1 MISFNEFKEKVMF
14 GYMAYEDKL
23 YVTMYFDKFS
33 KYLEVQLNV
42 FVHPG
47 QRINMPSEKL
57 RESISDKIYYW
68 YEELK
73 GSGKTDCNDSRR
85 GADSADLVYMRFHR
99 DAPDPSECNGNA
111 GRGGADKL

>member
-33 KYLEVQLNV
+33 KYFEVQLNV

-73 GSGKTDCNDSRR
+73 EE
-85 GADSADLVYMRFHR
+85 L
-99 DAPDPSECNGNA
+99 E
-111 GRGGADKL
+111 KLYPEQITTNENKNEMIQLEFNF

>member
-73 GSGKTDCNDSRR
+73 EE
-85 GADSADLVYMRFHR
+85 L
-99 DAPDPSECNGNA
+99 E
-111 GRGGADKL
+111 KLYPERITTNENKNEMIQLEFNF

>member
-73 GSGKTDCNDSRR
+73 EE
-85 GADSADLVYMRFHR
+85 L
-99 DAPDPSECNGNA
+99 E
-111 GRGGADKL
+111 KLYLEQITTNENKNEMIQLEFNF

>member
-33 KYLEVQLNV
+33 KYLEVRLNA
-42 FVHPG
+42 FVCPG

-57 RESISDKIYYW
+57 KESISDKIYYW

-73 GSGKTDCNDSRR
+73 EE
-85 GADSADLVYMRFHR
+85 L
-99 DAPDPSECNGNA
+99 E
-111 GRGGADKL
+111 KLYPEQITTNENKNKNENEMIQLEFNF